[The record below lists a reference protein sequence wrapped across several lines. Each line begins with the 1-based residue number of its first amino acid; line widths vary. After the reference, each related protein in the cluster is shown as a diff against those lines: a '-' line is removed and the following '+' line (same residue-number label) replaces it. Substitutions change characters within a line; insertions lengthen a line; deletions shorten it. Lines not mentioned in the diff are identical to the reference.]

1 MFELIKKWLKRPI
14 VINFTVEPLSL
25 DAAINVL
32 RTERPITPEI
42 SEAIK
47 RSWPEFCKSKAV
59 VLCPG
64 VTLEQMTD
72 EQLKAVGLMRVD
84 SNTLDYPGPSSIPE
98 EGTWLLNASER
109 VIKAN
114 TNTDLTKC
122 TGGR

>member
-14 VINFTVEPLSL
+14 VINFTVEPLSP
-25 DAAINVL
+25 DAAINLL

-42 SEAIK
+42 AEAIK
-47 RSWPEFCKSKAV
+47 KSWPEFCKSKAV

-64 VTLEQMTD
+64 VALEQLTD

-84 SNTLDYPGPSSIPE
+84 FNTLDYPGPSTIPE
-98 EGTWLLNASER
+98 EGTWLLDDSER

-114 TNTDLTKC
+114 TNNDLTKYIR
-122 TGGR
+122 GR

>member
-14 VINFTVEPLSL
+14 VINFTVESLSP

-42 SEAIK
+42 AEAIK
-47 RSWPEFCKSKAV
+47 KSWPEFCKSKAV

-84 SNTLDYPGPSSIPE
+84 FNTLDYPSPSSIPE
-98 EGTWLLNASER
+98 EGAWLLNASER

>member
-14 VINFTVEPLSL
+14 VINFTVEPLSP
-25 DAAINVL
+25 DATFVL
-32 RTERPITPEI
+32 KHEREITPEI
-42 SEAIK
+42 AEALSKAWSE
-47 RSWPEFCKSKAV
+47 RYKSKV
-59 VLCPG
+59 IVIGPG
-64 VTLEQMTD
+64 ITLEQMTD

-84 SNTLDYPGPSSIPE
+84 FNTLDYPGPSTIPE

>member
-14 VINFTVEPLSL
+14 VINFIVEPLSP

-42 SEAIK
+42 AEALSKAWSEGY
-47 RSWPEFCKSKAV
+47 KSKV
-59 VLCPG
+59 IVIGPG
-64 VTLEQMTD
+64 ITLEQMTD

-84 SNTLDYPGPSSIPE
+84 FNTLDYPGPSTIPE